1 MIIEDIIMRLYAKG
15 VSKQR
20 AHEEIRA
27 LSHQAGNI
35 VKQEWKPN
43 DLVEGIKANKFF
55 NPVWG
60 ELDGVLKAKLYT
72 ERSSQIVENYCGSG
86 GPREGSC
93 TVRRLHQGRH
103 HGQTQHLDTWMRP

>member
-1 MIIEDIIMRLYAKG
+1 MRLYAKG

-72 ERSSQIVENYCGSG
+72 ERSSQIVENYCEKALALYADYIRGAT
-86 GPREGSC
+86 
-93 TVRRLHQGRH
+93 TVKLNI
-103 HGQTQHLDTWMRP
+103 